1 MKKPDHILS
10 KHLFW
15 DVNAPDIDFEK
26 SKKWIIKRV
35 LGYGLLADL
44 LFIFKYY
51 GLSEVAETAITIK
64 DLDKR
69 TATLIA
75 LLSDTPEE
83 KFECLSTKQSNPA
96 YCNFL
101 SNL

>member
-1 MKKPDHILS
+1 MKKPGQVLS

-15 DVNAPDIDFEK
+15 DVNAYDVDFEK

-51 GLSEVAETAITIK
+51 GLREVAETAITIK

-83 KFECLSTKQSNPA
+83 KFECLSSKQSNPPHLS
-96 YCNFL
+96 FL
-101 SNL
+101 KS